1 MFIHADNDLIF
12 DSTDD
17 RCRLVILQLTGD
29 TLKPNSDPR
38 NLENW
43 IAGTKVAFVSCYD
56 QSTQVVKQ
64 YCGLYNDDKR
74 EESIEEIMLRG
85 SKFDKVL
92 RMFGETNE

>member
-43 IAGTKVAFVSCYD
+43 VQGTRVAFVSCYD
-56 QSTQVVKQ
+56 RSTEVVKQ
-64 YCGLYNDDKR
+64 YCGLYWEDKR
-74 EESIEEIMLRG
+74 AESIEEIMMRG
-85 SKFDKVL
+85 AKFNKVL
-92 RMFGETNE
+92 MMFGENNE